1 MTERSSLLTRQIA
14 WRLALP
20 CIFFMFMSSLDRA
33 NISFAAAA
41 IQQDLGLSKTDYGFA
56 AGVLFVGFLAGQYP
70 SLFLL
75 QRIGFPRWIAALTL
89 FWGLSTALVG
99 LAQTGTQLGL
109 LRVMIGLAEGGLAP
123 GITLYL
129 GQFATSRERASTFA
143 TPMLAVPLSVVLGGP
158 ISGLLLDMTP
168 PFAIANW
175 RWMLMAE
182 GGATMLIGLCALFWF
197 PATPADARW
206 IAPDDRV
213 VLAEKATTR
222 SVTHQA
228 NDWRIL
234 AHPAVWLA
242 SLLWFCLLCGS
253 YGIMFWLPQT
263 VQQMAGLSGFE
274 TGLVNAL
281 PWIGAFGAIYL
292 NARHSD
298 QTGERFWHVAAPAM
312 LAAGAIAAAGLA
324 GPGVTAL
331 VLLFIAGIGLG
342 GAQGAFW
349 AIPTTVFTR
358 TTMAVGVV
366 AVNILGSA
374 GGLVM
379 PPLIGL
385 VKDATPN
392 PMAPTLMVSAALVAG
407 GLLALAIRRTSTAR

>member
-1 MTERSSLLTRQIA
+1 MDDPTSRLSRQIGL
-14 WRLALP
+14 RLALP

-41 IQQDLGLSKTDYGFA
+41 IQADLGLSATDYGFA

-75 QRIGFPRWIAALTL
+75 QRIGFPRWITALAL
-89 FWGLSTALVG
+89 FWGLSTACVG
-99 LAQTGTQLGL
+99 LAQESWHLAL

-129 GQFATSRERASTFA
+129 GQFATARERASTFA

-158 ISGLLLDMTP
+158 ISGALLDMTP
-168 PFAIANW
+168 PFEIANW

-182 GGATMLIGLCALFWF
+182 GGATMLIAAIALFWF

-206 IAPDDRV
+206 IS
-213 VLAEKATTR
+213 LAECEALAARATTR
-222 SVTHQA
+222 TVKAQR
-228 NDWRIL
+228 NDWSIL
-234 AHPAVWLA
+234 THPAVWMA

-274 TGLVNAL
+274 TGLVSAL

-298 QTGERFWHVAAPAM
+298 RTGERFWHVGLPA
-312 LAAGAIAAAGLA
+312 LIAAAAITGAGMA
-324 GPGVTAL
+324 GPGPLAL
-331 VLLFIAGIGLG
+331 VLLFVAGVGLG

-349 AIPTTVFTR
+349 AIPTTVFTPA
-358 TTMAVGVV
+358 TMAVGVV

-392 PMAPTLMVSAALVAG
+392 LMAPTMMISAVLIAG
-407 GLLALAIRRTSTAR
+407 GLLALAMRRVVVR